1 MTCYI
6 GGITMGKKIREGLV
20 PTVLGTAVTAIG
32 LAAYNKKSVAG
43 AAVAGFGLAH
53 VVLGGI
59 DLATHKK

>member
-1 MTCYI
+1 
-6 GGITMGKKIREGLV
+6 MGKKIREGLV